1 MELRDPLRPSDSP
14 SPSAAPARPSAGAT
28 SDEDAE
34 EGAGA
39 RGLDTGGVRQAVYE
53 VMTTGAPQPPPPYP
67 VPPAAVSLAESA
79 RLRRRGD

>member
-28 SDEDAE
+28 SDEDG
-34 EGAGA
+34 EGGA

-53 VMTTGAPQPPPPYP
+53 VMTTGAPQPPPPCP